1 MSMNRLTISMSEE
14 DIDCFEAGRET
25 AGMSK
30 SAYIRL
36 LIAEHENR
44 VPGFLKYKEVI
55 KGIAETDTLIKQLI
69 LGENVDEPTKLI
81 LLERLDKISEQ
92 LARLK

>member
-1 MSMNRLTISMSEE
+1 MAMNRFTISMSEE
-14 DIDCFEAGRET
+14 DINCFEAGREA

-36 LIAEHENR
+36 LIAEHENK
-44 VPGFLKYKEVI
+44 VPGFLKYKDVI
-55 KGIAETDTLIKQLI
+55 KGMAEMNTLIKQVV
-69 LGENVDEPTKLI
+69 LGKNVDEPTKLI